1 MSTFEIAVYNRTVR
15 EKIKVG
21 EHHRELKDDWADIH
35 YVEIEANDMA
45 AARRK
50 AEGKF
55 PRERGFVIEAV
66 TSHRY

>member
-1 MSTFEIAVYNRTVR
+1 MPTFEIAVYNQSVR
-15 EKIKVG
+15 EKLKLG
-21 EHHRELKDDWADIH
+21 ERHRELKDDWADIH
-35 YVEIEANDMA
+35 YVEIEAEDIA

-55 PRERGFVIEAV
+55 PQDRGFVIEDV

>member
-1 MSTFEIAVYNRTVR
+1 MSTFEVAVYNQTVR
-15 EKIKVG
+15 EKVKEG

-35 YVEIEANDMA
+35 YVEIEADNAA

-55 PRERGFVIEAV
+55 PSDRGFVIEAV
-66 TSHRY
+66 TTPRY

>member
-15 EKIKVG
+15 EKIEVG
-21 EHHRELKDDWADIH
+21 ERHRELKDDWADIH
-35 YVEIEANDMA
+35 YVEIEADDIV

-55 PRERGFVIEAV
+55 PRDRGFVIEAV
-66 TSHRY
+66 TAPRY